1 MCKSGV
7 RTPYGVR
14 YGPNLLGVTVVVL
27 LFTVVALLVMY
38 QLLPD
43 SFGILRS
50 ALIPIAL
57 VLLVVILILYNRH
70 DGGAFGLAFQQSRTE
85 EM

>member
-27 LFTVVALLVMY
+27 LFTVVTLLVMY
-38 QLLPD
+38 QLLPE
-43 SFGILRS
+43 SFGTIRS
-50 ALIPIAL
+50 TLIPIAL
-57 VLLVVILILYNRH
+57 ALLVVILILYNRH
-70 DGGAFGLAFQQSRTE
+70 DGQAFGFAL
-85 EM
+85 

>member
-14 YGPNLLGVTVVVL
+14 YGPNLLGVTIVVL

-38 QLLPD
+38 QLIPE
-43 SFGILRS
+43 SFGTLRS
-50 ALIPIAL
+50 TLIPIAL
-57 VLLVVILILYNRH
+57 ALLVVILILYNRH
-70 DGGAFGLAFQQSRTE
+70 DGQAFGFAL
-85 EM
+85 

>member
-14 YGPNLLGVTVVVL
+14 YGPTLLGVTIVVF

-38 QLLPD
+38 QLLPE

-50 ALIPIAL
+50 TLIPIAL
-57 VLLVVILILYNRH
+57 ALLVVILILYNRH
-70 DGGAFGLAFQQSRTE
+70 DGQAFGFAL
-85 EM
+85 